1 MRRNLAVVLAL
12 ALVLPVVVFAGVDR
26 AGGQMYFIKQ
36 YGQRLY
42 LQYSRLDNGQQLSVA
57 NEFGDPTRQ
66 LIYHTTRGE
75 LVVGGA
81 PGEAE
86 KCVVLENN
94 AQGTNRVILWS
105 CSGNAQWNEKW
116 QLNFASGQIKHVN
129 HGGCL
134 ENSGGRT
141 IIAPCSASSA
151 GQRWF
156 IEKARGASYGHR

>member
-1 MRRNLAVVLAL
+1 MRRNLAILVVL
-12 ALVLPVVVFAGVDR
+12 LVAVPVVLLAGVDR
-26 AGGQMYFIKQ
+26 SGGQMYFIKQ
-36 YGQRLY
+36 YGQRLF
-42 LQYSRLDNGQQLSVA
+42 LQFSSLNNGQQLSIA

-81 PGEAE
+81 PGEQE

-94 AQGTNRVILWS
+94 AQGTNKVILWS

-116 QLNFASGQIKHVN
+116 QLNFAQGQIKHVN

-134 ENSGGRT
+134 ENSSGRT
-141 IIAPCSASSA
+141 IIAPCNTNAP
-151 GQRWF
+151 GQKWF
-156 IEKARGASYGHR
+156 FEKARGASYGHR